1 MSTIVH
7 FEIPSDDIERTKKFY
22 NGLFGWKIEKFSGN
36 NENQLTSAATGQP
49 IDYWI
54 VSTLDDK
61 GNKAVG
67 GGLMK
72 RQMPEQQITNYI
84 NVTSGDNY
92 SSKEILEEMYQVLSM
107 QYRAWVILCYVKIQ
121 KRTTSP
127 FGNLIQVQ
135 SKQYPAYFSCLA
147 TARFIRGTV
156 QFIYKS

>member
-1 MSTIVH
+1 LSTIVH
-7 FEIPSDDIERTKKFY
+7 FEIPSDNIERAKKFY

-84 NVTSGDNY
+84 NVTSVDNY
-92 SSKEILEEMYQVLSM
+92 SSKVRDLGGNVLSPKHAVPGM
-107 QYRAWVILCYVKIQ
+107 GYFVLCQDTEKNNFAIWESDSSA
-121 KRTTSP
+121 K
-127 FGNLIQVQ
+127 
-135 SKQYPAYFSCLA
+135 
-147 TARFIRGTV
+147 
-156 QFIYKS
+156 